1 MDAKNILNPKGWLI
15 GLGALM
21 ILISIPTMLDGQTTA
36 EQMWGEDNV
45 EPHDAAYEEMW
56 ALHMVPLGIMAV
68 ATGLL
73 VKGEALAKMAMTAAV
88 SLTVVVGGGM
98 LYMTGETG
106 YASDMPAAFMMIP
119 VLLGVI
125 LGISGYLHMND
136 DETPATEA

>member
-21 ILISIPTMLDGQTTA
+21 ILLTMPTMLDGQATA
-36 EQMWGEDNV
+36 EQMWGEGNV
-45 EPHDAAYEEMW
+45 ESHDAAYEEMW

-73 VKGEALAKMAMTAAV
+73 VKGEALAKMAITAAL

-119 VLLGVI
+119 VLLGAI
-125 LGISGYLHMND
+125 LGISGYMHMND
-136 DETPATEA
+136 DEAPATEA